1 MTPLPQDPPPEVS
14 FVWRRTLTLLITGAL
29 IGLLFLALPAIP
41 EGDRLAFA
49 QSVML
54 LLSLAWLL
62 YFAGASVAE
71 LVTLAG
77 HFRVR
82 LGSLFSPPPTPTPN
96 RTQDPPE
103 PRP

>member
-1 MTPLPQDPPPEVS
+1 MSELPQDPPPEVS
-14 FVWRRTLTLLITGAL
+14 FLWRRTLTLLITGAL

-41 EGDRLAFA
+41 ERDRLAFA
-49 QSVML
+49 QSVMV
-54 LLSLAWLL
+54 LLSLAWVL

-71 LVTLAG
+71 LVNLAG

-82 LGSLFSPPPTPTPN
+82 LSGLFAPPPTP
-96 RTQDPPE
+96 TQDPPE